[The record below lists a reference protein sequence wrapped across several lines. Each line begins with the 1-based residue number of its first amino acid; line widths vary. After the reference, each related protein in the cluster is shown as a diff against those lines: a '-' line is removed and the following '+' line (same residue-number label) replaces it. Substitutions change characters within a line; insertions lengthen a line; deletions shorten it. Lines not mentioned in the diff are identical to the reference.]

1 MFPRRAPS
9 DTGGND
15 ADVRGYPTPPIPGK
29 GPKGLTAKA
38 VVSLVHAATMKKI
51 YQKLVRDRIPEIITE
66 AGKDFSVT
74 QMRGGRLK
82 DYAMKKLQEE
92 VQEFIENP
100 CAEEAADIMEIF
112 HFVCNRMGI
121 RDSEIMAQSTSKR
134 ILRGGFEMGYILEWV
149 EEG

>member
-1 MFPRRAPS
+1 
-9 DTGGND
+9 
-15 ADVRGYPTPPIPGK
+15 
-29 GPKGLTAKA
+29 
-38 VVSLVHAATMKKI
+38 MKKI

-74 QMRGGRLK
+74 QLRGKRLK

-100 CAEEAADIMEIF
+100 CAEEAADIMEVF

-121 RDSEIMAQSTSKR
+121 KDSEIMAQSTSKR